1 VEHELGGRV
10 RVVKGERR
18 VEEHKGK
25 SVMVEG
31 EDVHIETYIRFIQV
45 QIWLKIPKIIE
56 KKKAIDS
63 YIYIFFFG

>member
-1 VEHELGGRV
+1 MEHEFGGRV

-31 EDVHIETYIRFIQV
+31 EDVHIETYVRFIQV
-45 QIWLKIPKIIE
+45 QI
-56 KKKAIDS
+56 
-63 YIYIFFFG
+63 